1 VAPWAVARA
10 VAVPEPESVA
20 VPGRDSTVT
29 CPTGIVRRP
38 RCPLTATT
46 SDDGALDDRLDLR
59 EARIVGGGPVETDLT
74 DLFLDR

>member
-1 VAPWAVARA
+1 
-10 VAVPEPESVA
+10 
-20 VPGRDSTVT
+20 VT

-46 SDDGALDDRLDLR
+46 SDEGALDDRLDLR